1 MKPYIGIAG
10 VTTRQQTK
18 AITGQ
23 FYSNAVGTGGNGHY
37 GLMGYCLTSEMI
49 NGHDD
54 RTDPRYIKLD
64 DLYVLNFKQ
73 PFGRNAIHY
82 SPHPEA
88 PDDYFTGDLYSIFM
102 GKGSEIYKSGAGR
115 VLQINRAFNVSPDL
129 LANIKDP
136 EDGMSPALEVIFQLG
151 PDKITDMTPGE
162 LVARLDPYSKNIS
175 AILLDSSFGTGRKM
189 NVQSFAPYIK
199 ALEKVFPD
207 KILVFAG
214 GLNPENVADQISALS
229 QVTTRPFSIDVES
242 GVRNERDELDLYKT
256 EAFIQRAAEEFIKL
270 HPRPAYPPP
279 GSTLG

>member
-115 VLQINRAFNVSPDL
+115 VLQINRAFNVS
-129 LANIKDP
+129 AAS
-136 EDGMSPALEVIFQLG
+136 MSVAKEMLPSLTIIFQLG
-151 PDKITDMTPGE
+151 PDKIMEMRPDE
-162 LVARLDPYSKNIS
+162 LVSRIAPYSPNIH
-175 AILLDSSFGTGRKM
+175 AILLDSSYGTGSKM
-189 NVQSFAPYIK
+189 DTKKLVPYVA
-199 ALEKVFPD
+199 ALEKVFPS

-214 GLNPENVADQISALS
+214 GLNPENVAEQISALS

-242 GVRNERDELDLYKT
+242 GVRNERGELDLYKT
-256 EAFIQRAAEEFIKL
+256 EAFIQRAAREFERLYHSPIVSV
-270 HPRPAYPPP
+270 PD
-279 GSTLG
+279 STLG

>member
-10 VTTRQQTK
+10 VTTRQQAK

-23 FYSNAVGTGGNGHY
+23 FYSNAVGAGGNGHY

-54 RTDPRYIKLD
+54 RVDPRYIKLD
-64 DLYVLNFKQ
+64 DLNVLYFKQ

-88 PDDYFTGDLYSIFM
+88 PDDYFTSDLYSIFM

-136 EDGMSPALEVIFQLG
+136 EEGVLPALEIIFQVE
-151 PDKITDMTPGE
+151 PERIKDMRPGE

-214 GLNPENVADQISALS
+214 GLNPENAAAQVSALG
-229 QVTTRPFSIDVES
+229 QLTTRPFSIDVES
-242 GVRNERDELDLYKT
+242 GVRNEGDELDLYKT
-256 EAFIQRAAEEFIKL
+256 EAFIQRAAEEFERLYHSPIVSVP
-270 HPRPAYPPP
+270 HSTP
-279 GSTLG
+279 G

>member
-82 SPHPEA
+82 WPHPEA

-115 VLQINRAFNVSPDL
+115 VLQINRAFNVS
-129 LANIKDP
+129 AAS
-136 EDGMSPALEVIFQLG
+136 MSVAKEMLPSLTIIFQLG
-151 PDKITDMTPGE
+151 PDKIMEMRPDE
-162 LVARLDPYSKNIS
+162 LVSRIAPYSPNIH
-175 AILLDSSFGTGRKM
+175 AILLDSSYGTGSKM
-189 NVQSFAPYIK
+189 DTKKLVPYVA
-199 ALEKVFPD
+199 ALEKVFPS